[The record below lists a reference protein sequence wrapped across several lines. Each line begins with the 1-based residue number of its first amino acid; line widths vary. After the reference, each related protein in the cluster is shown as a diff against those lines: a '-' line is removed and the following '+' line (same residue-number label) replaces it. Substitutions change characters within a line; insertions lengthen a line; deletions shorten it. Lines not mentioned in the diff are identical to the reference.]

1 MDLLKENE
9 LQDTEYR
16 AVLCDSFG
24 NMFTIN
30 WVKTCRAENAREA
43 ELYGE
48 TVGVVDY
55 RTGLMKCRR
64 VKFSYDEFVRTGV
77 ASSRVKDSTRVYY
90 AFRVDAGT
98 IACMKQTMDFRTYRM
113 ALSIML
119 GRINWFEELRLPG
132 ASIVEKIAQSVI
144 DTSASAD
151 ITDVGGLEALPF
163 PTRNAPRPEEQQVA
177 F

>member
-30 WVKTCRAENAREA
+30 WVKTCRAKNAREA

-90 AFRVDAGT
+90 AFRVDSGT
-98 IACMKQTMDFRTYRM
+98 IACMKQTMDTWHYRM
-113 ALSIML
+113 AVSILIGRVDWFTEL
-119 GRINWFEELRLPG
+119 GLRG
-132 ASIVEKIAQSVI
+132 ASVVEKIAQDVI
-144 DTSASAD
+144 DASAGENIRD
-151 ITDVGGLEALPF
+151 AGGLEKLSF
-163 PTRNAPRPEEQQVA
+163 PTRYGLRPATQQTH

>member
-1 MDLLKENE
+1 MGQLKEKE

-16 AVLCDSFG
+16 AVLCDNLG

-30 WVKTCRAENAREA
+30 SVKTCRAENAREA

-55 RTGLMKCRR
+55 RINLMKCKRI
-64 VKFSYDEFVRTGV
+64 KFAYDEFVRTGV
-77 ASSRVKDSTRVYY
+77 ASHRVKDSKRVFY

-98 IACMKQTMDFRTYRM
+98 VACMKQTMDTWHYRM
-113 ALSIML
+113 AVSILIGRVDWFTEL
-119 GRINWFEELRLPG
+119 GLKG
-132 ASIVEKIAQSVI
+132 ASVVEKIAQDVI
-144 DTSASAD
+144 DASAGENIRD
-151 ITDVGGLEALPF
+151 AGGLEKLSF
-163 PTRNAPRPEEQQVA
+163 PTRYGLRPATQQTS